1 VVKGQGE
8 GVVVELDVED
18 PGVVGRA
25 VVEGVTARAVSFQK
39 TSKNPLLS

>member
-1 VVKGQGE
+1 VVKGRDVE
-8 GVVVELDVED
+8 VVVELDVDE

-39 TSKNPLLS
+39 TSKNPLPS